1 MGSSQRSSPPGTD
14 SGPLSRSRVS
24 LAALF
29 AHLLTPVAMQVAR
42 QYGLVDR
49 PDGKLKRHAEPVP
62 YLGGAAVYLAFVVAL
77 GVTYS
82 FSREVLALLLAG
94 TMVVLLGL
102 VDDIGAISPRAK
114 FLGQG
119 LAVLVLMKAGI
130 TIQIVWLPWY
140 VSWPLT
146 FVWLIGITN
155 AINLVDIMDGLAA
168 GVSLIVALSLL
179 AVALINGNHQIAIL
193 TATLAGALAGF
204 LRYNFQPARIY
215 LGDTGSLF
223 IGLEPRGAGD
233 DRALH
238 RAQQHRGARPPGD
251 PRGADLRHALR
262 DVHPAPAR
270 GLDVP
275 RQPRPRR
282 AAAAPLAA
290 LGAPDRAGE
299 LRHRGAA
306 RGRRRGGHA
315 PGPARRAAACSAPWA
330 PWGCSSPGGSNAS
343 TWVCDGPTCLR

>member
-1 MGSSQRSSPPGTD
+1 MGSVTAFFASAHGQWALVAL
-14 SGPLSRSRVS
+14 SGS

-29 AHLLTPVAMQVAR
+29 THLLTPVAMQVAR

-49 PDGKLKRHAEPVP
+49 PDGKLKRQTEPVP

-130 TIQIVWLPWY
+130 TLQIVWLPWY

-155 AINLVDIMDGLAA
+155 AVNLVDIMDGLAA
-168 GVSLIVALSLL
+168 GVGLIIALSLL

-204 LRYNFQPARIY
+204 LRFNFQPARIY

-223 IGLEPRGAGD
+223 IGLNLGALAMIGRYTEHNNLGVLAPLVILGVPIFDTLFVMYIRRRRGVSMFLGSPDHVALRLRRWRLSVRQTVLASYATAALLGAVGVAVMLLDLRGALGV
-233 DRALH
+233 L
-238 RAQQHRGARPPGD
+238 G
-251 PRGADLRHALR
+251 
-262 DVHPAPAR
+262 
-270 GLDVP
+270 
-275 RQPRPRR
+275 
-282 AAAAPLAA
+282 A
-290 LGAPDRAGE
+290 LGALGLIFAWWLKRIDMG
-299 LRHRGAA
+299 L
-306 RGRRRGGHA
+306 
-315 PGPARRAAACSAPWA
+315 
-330 PWGCSSPGGSNAS
+330 
-343 TWVCDGPTCLR
+343 

>member
-1 MGSSQRSSPPGTD
+1 MGSVAAFFA
-14 SGPLSRSRVS
+14 SGHGQWVLVVLSGL

-49 PDGKLKRHAEPVP
+49 PDGKLKCHAEPVP

-82 FSREVLALLLAG
+82 FSQEVLALLLAG

-102 VDDIGAISPRAK
+102 VDDIGAVSPRAK

-168 GVSLIVALSLL
+168 GVGLIIALSLL
-179 AVALINGNHQIAIL
+179 VVALINGNHQIAIL

-204 LRYNFQPARIY
+204 LRYNLQPARIY

-223 IGLEPRGAGD
+223 IGLNLGALAMIGRYTEHNNIGVLVPLVVLGVPIFDTLFVMYIRRRRGVSMFLGSPDHVALRLRRWRLSVRQTVTVSYATAALLGAAGVAVMLLDVRGALGV
-233 DRALH
+233 L
-238 RAQQHRGARPPGD
+238 G
-251 PRGADLRHALR
+251 
-262 DVHPAPAR
+262 
-270 GLDVP
+270 
-275 RQPRPRR
+275 
-282 AAAAPLAA
+282 A
-290 LGAPDRAGE
+290 LGALGLGFAWWLKRIDMG
-299 LRHRGAA
+299 L
-306 RGRRRGGHA
+306 
-315 PGPARRAAACSAPWA
+315 
-330 PWGCSSPGGSNAS
+330 
-343 TWVCDGPTCLR
+343 